1 LGESYGGMRSAGVI
15 NYVQSKHGMAF
26 DGVILV
32 SPFLNF
38 AVGVDGAG
46 EDLPHILY
54 LPTLA
59 ATAWYHDAIDNKPAD
74 LAAFYEEVKRFAV
87 DVYGPAL
94 MKGNRLGADE
104 RKVVI
109 AGMSRYL
116 GVSEDYIDR
125 ANLRISH
132 QQFVQELLRDRKLIA
147 GRIDSRFTGN
157 SLNLLSEKMDYDPMF
172 TSVGPAFVSNFLD
185 YYHNDLKFGRDK
197 DYTVSGQLFKKW
209 DWAHSRPG
217 GMFPNPSPNTM
228 PDLARAMNDNPE
240 LRVLVQQGYYDL
252 ATPAFATEYMMD
264 HLTIA
269 EEQQKNITIE
279 LYDAG
284 HMMYLHPP
292 SLIRYKKDLASFID
306 SD

>member
-1 LGESYGGMRSAGVI
+1 MKTKL
-15 NYVQSKHGMAF
+15 
-26 DGVILV
+26 ILTF
-32 SPFLNF
+32 FLVVYSGF
-38 AVGVDGAG
+38 ALA
-46 EDLPHILY
+46 EDAKKEQP
-54 LPTLA
+54 
-59 ATAWYHDAIDNKPAD
+59 KPA
-74 LAAFYEEVKRFAV
+74 AEI
-87 DVYGPAL
+87 P
-94 MKGNRLGADE
+94 
-104 RKVVI
+104 
-109 AGMSRYL
+109 
-116 GVSEDYIDR
+116 
-125 ANLRISH
+125 
-132 QQFVQELLRDRKLIA
+132 
-147 GRIDSRFTGN
+147 
-157 SLNLLSEKMDYDPMF
+157 
-172 TSVGPAFVSNFLD
+172 FVSNFLD

-217 GMFPNPSPNTM
+217 SMFPNPSPNTM
-228 PDLARAMNDNPE
+228 PDLSRAMNDNPE

-292 SLIRYKKDLASFID
+292 SLVRYKKDLASFID